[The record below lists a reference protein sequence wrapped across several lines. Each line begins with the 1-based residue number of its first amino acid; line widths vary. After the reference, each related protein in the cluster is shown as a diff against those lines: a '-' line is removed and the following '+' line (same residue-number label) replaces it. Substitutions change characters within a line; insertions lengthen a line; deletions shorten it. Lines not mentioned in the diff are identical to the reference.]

1 MSISADVPGLASLLL
16 SLGSICLAVAFVG
29 CIFTLVEAAFVVG
42 FSDKEPA
49 RADAESGVTV
59 LKPLHGAEP
68 DLAGRLAAVC
78 RQHYGGPVQ
87 VVCGAQGDLAP
98 ATAAVGEV
106 NSKFPD
112 SIELVADQR
121 SHGANGKVSNLINML
136 PRARYDTIVLSDS
149 DIVVERDYLR
159 RIVALLGEPDVGAVT
174 CLYHG
179 IGGTGLWSRISA
191 LATNSHFLPQ
201 AITALGLKLGKPCCG
216 ATIALRRSMLDRI
229 GGFHAFADV
238 LADDYA
244 IGVAVRAAGYD
255 VKAAPFLVGHRCFEG
270 SLREF
275 MRHQIRVA
283 RTIRSIDPIGYAGTI
298 LTHPLPLALL
308 GMLSGG
314 ITATLL
320 TVAVL
325 ASRVTL
331 CRCVERRF
339 GLPRQSYWLIPLQD
353 VLVFGVYVASFFG
366 ATVNWQGVD
375 FRVAGDGTLI
385 EEQDLRGS

>member
-49 RADAESGVTV
+49 RTDAEPAVTV

-68 DLAGRLAAVC
+68 DLADRLAALC

-98 ATAAVGEV
+98 AAAAVGEV

-112 SIELVADQR
+112 RIELVADQR
-121 SHGANGKVSNLINML
+121 SHGASGKVSNLINML

>member
-49 RADAESGVTV
+49 RTDAEPAVTV

-136 PRARYDTIVLSDS
+136 PRARYDSIVLSDS

>member
-49 RADAESGVTV
+49 RTDAEPAVTV

-339 GLPRQSYWLIPLQD
+339 GLPRQGYWLIPLQD

>member
-49 RADAESGVTV
+49 RTDAEPAVTV

-68 DLAGRLAAVC
+68 DLAGRLAALC

>member
-49 RADAESGVTV
+49 RTDAEPAVTV

-68 DLAGRLAAVC
+68 DLADRLAALC

-112 SIELVADQR
+112 RIELVADQR

>member
-1 MSISADVPGLASLLL
+1 MTISTELPGLVSLAM
-16 SLGSICLAVAFVG
+16 SLCDICLAVAFVG
-29 CIFTLVEAAFVVG
+29 CIFTLVEAGFVLAF
-42 FSDKEPA
+42 SAEQPTS
-49 RADAESGVTV
+49 ADAPPVTV
-59 LKPLHGAEP
+59 LKPLHRAEP
-68 DLAGRLAAVC
+68 DLAQRLAALC
-78 RQHYGGPVQ
+78 QQDYTGPVQ
-87 VVCGAQGDLAP
+87 IVCGARGDLAP
-98 ATAAVGEV
+98 ATAAVREV
-106 NSKFPD
+106 NAAFPD
-112 SIELVADQR
+112 AIELVADQR
-121 SHGANGKVSNLINML
+121 SHGTNGKVSNLANML

-159 RIVALLGEPDVGAVT
+159 RVVALLAEPDVGAVT
-174 CLYHG
+174 CLYYG
-179 IGGTGLWSRISA
+179 IGGAGLWSRVSA
-191 LATNSHFLPQ
+191 LATNTHFLPQ
-201 AITALGLKLGKPCCG
+201 AITALGLRLGKPCCG
-216 ATIALRRSMLDRI
+216 ATLALHRSMLDRI
-229 GGFHAFADV
+229 GGFAAFADA

-244 IGVAVRAAGYD
+244 IGAAVRAAGYE
-255 VKAAPFLVGHRCFEG
+255 VKAAPFVVGHRSFEG

-275 MRHQIRVA
+275 MRHEVRIA
-283 RTIRSIDPIGYAGTI
+283 RTIRSIDPLGYAGTI

-320 TVAVL
+320 MLAAV

-339 GLPRQSYWLIPLQD
+339 GLPRQNYWLLPLQD

-366 ATVNWQGVD
+366 ARVHWQGVD

>member
-49 RADAESGVTV
+49 RTDAEPAVTV

-68 DLAGRLAAVC
+68 DLADRLAALC

-98 ATAAVGEV
+98 ATAVVGEV

-112 SIELVADQR
+112 RIELVADQR

-179 IGGTGLWSRISA
+179 IGGAGLWSRISA

>member
-1 MSISADVPGLASLLL
+1 
-16 SLGSICLAVAFVG
+16 
-29 CIFTLVEAAFVVG
+29 
-42 FSDKEPA
+42 
-49 RADAESGVTV
+49 VTV

-68 DLAGRLAAVC
+68 DLPDRLAALC

-98 ATAAVGEV
+98 ATAAVAEV
-106 NSKFPD
+106 NGKFPD
-112 SIELVADQR
+112 RLELVADQR

-136 PRARYDTIVLSDS
+136 PRARNDIIVLSDS

-159 RIVALLGEPDVGAVT
+159 RVVALLSASDAGAVT
-174 CLYHG
+174 CLYYG
-179 IGGTGLWSRISA
+179 IGGDGLWSRVSA
-191 LATNSHFLPQ
+191 MATNLHFLPQ
-201 AITALGLKLGKPCCG
+201 AITALGLRLGKPCCG

-229 GGFHAFADV
+229 GGFRAFADV

-308 GMLSGG
+308 GMLSGR

-366 ATVNWQGVD
+366 ATVHWQGVD
-375 FRVAGDGTLI
+375 FRVAEDGTLI
-385 EEQDLRGS
+385 EEQDVRGS

>member
-49 RADAESGVTV
+49 RTDAEPAVTV

-229 GGFHAFADV
+229 GGFHAIADV

>member
-29 CIFTLVEAAFVVG
+29 CIFTLVKAAFVVG

-49 RADAESGVTV
+49 RADAEPAVTV

-112 SIELVADQR
+112 SIEVVADQR

-366 ATVNWQGVD
+366 ATVHWQGVD

>member
-49 RADAESGVTV
+49 RTDAEPAVTV

-68 DLAGRLAAVC
+68 DLADRLAALC

-98 ATAAVGEV
+98 AAAAVGEV

-112 SIELVADQR
+112 RIELVADQR

-159 RIVALLGEPDVGAVT
+159 RVVALVGGPDVGAVT
-174 CLYHG
+174 CLYYG
-179 IGGTGLWSRISA
+179 IGGAGLWSRISA

>member
-1 MSISADVPGLASLLL
+1 LL

-49 RADAESGVTV
+49 RTDAEPAVTV

-68 DLAGRLAAVC
+68 DLADRLAALC

-112 SIELVADQR
+112 RIELVADQR

-366 ATVNWQGVD
+366 ATVHWQGVD
-375 FRVAGDGTLI
+375 FRVAEDGTLI

>member
-49 RADAESGVTV
+49 RTDAEPAVTV

-78 RQHYGGPVQ
+78 RQHYGGLVQ

-159 RIVALLGEPDVGAVT
+159 RVVALVGGPDVGAVT
-174 CLYHG
+174 CLYYG
-179 IGGTGLWSRISA
+179 IGGAGLWSRISA

-201 AITALGLKLGKPCCG
+201 AITALGLRLGKPCCG

-229 GGFHAFADV
+229 GGFHAIADV

>member
-42 FSDKEPA
+42 FSDKERA
-49 RADAESGVTV
+49 RADAEPGVTV

-68 DLAGRLAAVC
+68 DLAGRLAALC

-136 PRARYDTIVLSDS
+136 PRARHDSIVLSDS

-159 RIVALLGEPDVGAVT
+159 RVMALLGEPDVGAVT

-179 IGGTGLWSRISA
+179 IGGAGLWSRISA

-216 ATIALRRSMLDRI
+216 ATIVLRRSMLDRI

-255 VKAAPFLVGHRCFEG
+255 VKTAPFLVGHRCFEG

-275 MRHQIRVA
+275 MRHQVRVA

-366 ATVNWQGVD
+366 ATVHWQGVD
-375 FRVAGDGTLI
+375 FRVAEDGTLI

>member
-49 RADAESGVTV
+49 RTDAEPAVTV

-68 DLAGRLAAVC
+68 DLADRLAALC

-121 SHGANGKVSNLINML
+121 SHGASGKVSNLINML

>member
-49 RADAESGVTV
+49 RTDAEPAVTV

-68 DLAGRLAAVC
+68 DLADRLAALC

-255 VKAAPFLVGHRCFEG
+255 VKAAPFLVGHRSFEG

>member
-1 MSISADVPGLASLLL
+1 MARSPISPS
-16 SLGSICLAVAFVG
+16 
-29 CIFTLVEAAFVVG
+29 
-42 FSDKEPA
+42 
-49 RADAESGVTV
+49 
-59 LKPLHGAEP
+59 
-68 DLAGRLAAVC
+68 RLAAFC

-112 SIELVADQR
+112 RIELVADQR

-159 RIVALLGEPDVGAVT
+159 RSWRSWASPMSAPSPASITASAA
-174 CLYHG
+174 
-179 IGGTGLWSRISA
+179 TGLWSRISA

-201 AITALGLKLGKPCCG
+201 AITALGLRLGKPCCG

-255 VKAAPFLVGHRCFEG
+255 VKTAPFLVGHRCFEG
-270 SLREF
+270 SLRRIHAAPDPRGAHHQEHLPDRLR
-275 MRHQIRVA
+275 RHHLDPPVA
-283 RTIRSIDPIGYAGTI
+283 ACSSR
-298 LTHPLPLALL
+298 HALRRHHRD
-308 GMLSGG
+308 
-314 ITATLL
+314 AFD
-320 TVAVL
+320 
-325 ASRVTL
+325 ASR
-331 CRCVERRF
+331 CWRR
-339 GLPRQSYWLIPLQD
+339 G
-353 VLVFGVYVASFFG
+353 
-366 ATVNWQGVD
+366 
-375 FRVAGDGTLI
+375 
-385 EEQDLRGS
+385 

>member
-1 MSISADVPGLASLLL
+1 MSISAEIPGVVWLLL
-16 SLGSICLAVAFVG
+16 SLCDICLAVAFVG
-29 CIFTLVEAAFVVG
+29 CIFTLVEAGFVLG
-42 FSDKEPA
+42 FTDKEP
-49 RADAESGVTV
+49 ESAAAQPPVTV

-68 DLAGRLAAVC
+68 DLAARLAVFC
-78 RQHYGGPVQ
+78 RQDYAGSVQ

-98 ATAAVGEV
+98 ATAAVREV
-106 NSKFPD
+106 NADFPGA
-112 SIELVADQR
+112 IELVADQR
-121 SHGANGKVSNLINML
+121 SHGSNGKVSNLVNML
-136 PRARYDTIVLSDS
+136 PRARCDTIVLSDS

-159 RIVALLGEPDVGAVT
+159 RIVTLLAEPDVGAVT

-179 IGGTGLWSRISA
+179 IGGAGVWSQVSA

-201 AITALGLKLGKPCCG
+201 AITALGLRLGKPCCG

-229 GGFHAFADV
+229 GGFAAFADV

-244 IGVAVRAAGYD
+244 IGLAVRSASYE
-255 VKAAPFLVGHRCFEG
+255 VRAAPFLVGHRCFEG

-314 ITATLL
+314 TTAALL
-320 TVAVL
+320 MLAAL

-331 CRCVERRF
+331 SRCVEWRF
-339 GLPRQSYWLIPLQD
+339 ALPRQSYWLIPLQD

-366 ATVNWQGVD
+366 ATVHWQGVD
-375 FRVAGDGTLI
+375 FRVAADGTLI

>member
-1 MSISADVPGLASLLL
+1 MSISADVPSFVSLLL
-16 SLGSICLAVAFVG
+16 SLGTICLAVAFLG

-49 RADAESGVTV
+49 RPTAEPAVTV

-68 DLAGRLAAVC
+68 GLPDRLAALC

-98 ATAAVGEV
+98 ATAAVAEV
-106 NSKFPD
+106 NGKFPD
-112 SIELVADQR
+112 RLELVADQR

-136 PRARYDTIVLSDS
+136 PRARNDIIVLSDS

-159 RIVALLGEPDVGAVT
+159 RVVALLSASDAGAVT
-174 CLYHG
+174 CLYYG
-179 IGGTGLWSRISA
+179 IGGDGLWSRVSA
-191 LATNSHFLPQ
+191 MATNLHFLPQ
-201 AITALGLKLGKPCCG
+201 AITALGLRLGKPCCG

-229 GGFHAFADV
+229 GGFRAFADV

-308 GMLSGG
+308 GMLSGR

-366 ATVNWQGVD
+366 ATVHWQGVD
-375 FRVAGDGTLI
+375 FRVAEDGTLI
-385 EEQDLRGS
+385 EEQDVRGS

>member
-49 RADAESGVTV
+49 RTDAEPAVTV

-244 IGVAVRAAGYD
+244 IGVAVRAAGCD

-385 EEQDLRGS
+385 EEQDLRGW

>member
-49 RADAESGVTV
+49 RADAEPAVTV

-68 DLAGRLAAVC
+68 DLADRLAALC

-112 SIELVADQR
+112 RIELVADQR
-121 SHGANGKVSNLINML
+121 SHGANGKASNLINML

-159 RIVALLGEPDVGAVT
+159 RVVALVGGPDVGAVT
-174 CLYHG
+174 CLYYG
-179 IGGTGLWSRISA
+179 IGGAGLWSRISA

-201 AITALGLKLGKPCCG
+201 AITALGLRLGKPCCG

-244 IGVAVRAAGYD
+244 IGVAVRAAGYE

-366 ATVNWQGVD
+366 ATVHWQGVD

>member
-49 RADAESGVTV
+49 RTDAEPAVTV

-244 IGVAVRAAGYD
+244 IGVAVRAAGYE

>member
-49 RADAESGVTV
+49 RTDAEPAVTV

>member
-1 MSISADVPGLASLLL
+1 
-16 SLGSICLAVAFVG
+16 
-29 CIFTLVEAAFVVG
+29 
-42 FSDKEPA
+42 
-49 RADAESGVTV
+49 
-59 LKPLHGAEP
+59 LHGAEP
-68 DLAGRLAAVC
+68 GLVDRLAALC

-98 ATAAVGEV
+98 ATAAVAEV
-106 NSKFPD
+106 NGKFPD
-112 SIELVADQR
+112 RIELVADQR
-121 SHGANGKVSNLINML
+121 NHGANGKVSNLINML
-136 PRARYDTIVLSDS
+136 PRARNDIIVLSDS
-149 DIVVERDYLR
+149 DIVVDRDYLR
-159 RIVALLGEPDVGAVT
+159 RVVALLCASNAGAVT
-174 CLYHG
+174 CLYYG
-179 IGGTGLWSRISA
+179 IGGDGLWSRVSA

-201 AITALGLKLGKPCCG
+201 AITALGLRLGKPCCG
-216 ATIALRRSMLDRI
+216 ATIALRRSMLDHI
-229 GGFHAFADV
+229 GGFRAFADV

-244 IGVAVRAAGYD
+244 IGVAVRAAGYE

-283 RTIRSIDPIGYAGTI
+283 RTIRSIDPIGYAGTL

-308 GMLSGG
+308 GMLAGG

-325 ASRVTL
+325 ASRVML

-339 GLPRQSYWLIPLQD
+339 GLPRQSYLLIPLQD
-353 VLVFGVYVASFFG
+353 ILVFSVYVASFFG
-366 ATVNWQGVD
+366 ARVHWQGVD
-375 FRVAGDGTLI
+375 FRVAEDGTLI

>member
-29 CIFTLVEAAFVVG
+29 CILTLVEAAFVVG

-49 RADAESGVTV
+49 RTDAEPAVTV

>member
-1 MSISADVPGLASLLL
+1 MSISADVPSFVSLLL
-16 SLGSICLAVAFVG
+16 SLGTICLAVAFLG

-49 RADAESGVTV
+49 RPATEPAVTV

-68 DLAGRLAAVC
+68 DLADRLAALC

-98 ATAAVGEV
+98 ATAAVAEV
-106 NSKFPD
+106 DGKFPD
-112 SIELVADQR
+112 RIELVADQR

-136 PRARYDTIVLSDS
+136 PRAHNDIIVLSDS

-159 RIVALLGEPDVGAVT
+159 RVVALLCASDAGAVT
-174 CLYHG
+174 CLYYG
-179 IGGTGLWSRISA
+179 TGGDGLWSRVSA

-201 AITALGLKLGKPCCG
+201 AITALGLRLGKPCCG

-244 IGVAVRAAGYD
+244 IGVAVRAAGYE

-325 ASRVTL
+325 ASRVML

-339 GLPRQSYWLIPLQD
+339 GLPRQSYLLIPLQD
-353 VLVFGVYVASFFG
+353 ILVFSVYVASFFG
-366 ATVNWQGVD
+366 ARVHWQGVD
-375 FRVAGDGTLI
+375 FRVAEDGTLI

>member
-29 CIFTLVEAAFVVG
+29 CIFALVEAAFVVG

-49 RADAESGVTV
+49 RTDAEPAVTV

-68 DLAGRLAAVC
+68 DLADRLAALC

-112 SIELVADQR
+112 RIELVADQR